1 MLGMRSCCATLS
13 LALALAGSASAA
25 EMRIGAVVQRDY
37 TGAIGIRVGQ
47 EATERLFYD
56 REVFSE
62 QQVRTDRDANT
73 RLRFLDATELT
84 VGGNSNVLLDRFIY
98 DPDSGAGEAAIT
110 FGKGVFRFVTGRIR
124 TKEAVTL
131 KTPTATIAIR
141 GTHLIVT
148 VRNDG
153 SAEIALVE
161 GAILVQPCGGA
172 ASLAAAAPATVQI
185 AQTCEAPTARDG
197 YEIPAEFD
205 KSNQDNRE
213 GGKGGGSPNSSAG
226 GRQGGGG
233 QKP

>member
-1 MLGMRSCCATLS
+1 MLL
-13 LALALAGSASAA
+13 LALAIGAGASAA

-37 TGAIGIRVGQ
+37 TGALGIRAGQ
-47 EATERLFYD
+47 EETERLYYD

-62 QQVRTDRDANT
+62 QRVKTDRDANT

-84 VGGNSNVLLDRFIY
+84 VGGNSNVLLDRFVY

-172 ASLAAAAPATVQI
+172 ASLAAEAPATVQI
-185 AQTCEAPTARDG
+185 AQTCAPPTAHEG

-205 KSNQDNRE
+205 KSNQENKE
-213 GGKGGGSPNSSAG
+213 GGKGGGVTGRG
-226 GRQGGGG
+226 GRQGGG